1 MSSVQQLIEKARKAQ
16 QVYETYDQ
24 QCVDEVV
31 TAVAWAL
38 TEPGRNLELSRM
50 AVEKTGLGR
59 VEDKVLKNERKTLGL
74 LRDLRGVKTVGVI
87 SEDEDSGITEI
98 ARPVGVV
105 GAMTPRPIQ
114 LQHQRTTPSML
125 SKGEMRSS

>member
-1 MSSVQQLIEKARKAQ
+1 MEKTLSSVKQLIEKARKAQ

-59 VEDKVLKNERKTLGL
+59 VESLHAIHNILDTVRNWRGKHWPPFPVRPRIKPNPS
-74 LRDLRGVKTVGVI
+74 LRV
-87 SEDEDSGITEI
+87 
-98 ARPVGVV
+98 
-105 GAMTPRPIQ
+105 
-114 LQHQRTTPSML
+114 
-125 SKGEMRSS
+125 

>member
-1 MSSVQQLIEKARKAQ
+1 MEKILSSVQQLIEKARKAQ

-24 QCVDEVV
+24 LRVDEVV

-59 VEDKVLKNERKTLGL
+59 VEDKVFKNELYKKLFLIWKT
-74 LRDLRGVKTVGVI
+74 
-87 SEDEDSGITEI
+87 
-98 ARPVGVV
+98 
-105 GAMTPRPIQ
+105 
-114 LQHQRTTPSML
+114 
-125 SKGEMRSS
+125 